1 MSVSRKEKP
10 GTTLISSYLVLNI
23 TTGIV
28 GGAMQMA
35 VPCFALSLGA
45 STTQIGI
52 IRGISGLGMLLLV
65 IPAGFLVDHIGS
77 KRLFLFGA
85 FTGTVATFSLLFARA
100 PMTMVAIMGL
110 SGLFQSLK
118 MTALNASFYSN
129 INKIGIEKSGWFKG
143 SMSIGLTFIGPVL
156 GGVLIDHL
164 PYRTIFPVLAA
175 LTLIPI
181 ILVYIFHDDQKK
193 VRTDEGFMAVV
204 KKQLGDFRA
213 LIGNR
218 SLYLPLLTETFST
231 GCFALFATF
240 IIVVAV
246 KILHLPTTVTSLL
259 LTIEGGVF
267 IVTVF
272 AAGPLLNVLSQ
283 FYLYLISIF
292 LTVAALIGLTFA
304 ISFSSIVAATVVLGL
319 GLGFLNLVTSSRL
332 ALLQG
337 DKGKTVGLFSAAVG
351 VGISIGPVLGGF
363 VASHFGSRAAFLTF
377 VPLFLVLLAVAAA
390 QALADRRIRQQTNS
404 ESEIITDVNI
414 GNQSI

>member
-1 MSVSRKEKP
+1 VSLHHEKS
-10 GTTLISSYLVLNI
+10 GTALISSYLVLNI

-45 STTQIGI
+45 STSEIGI

-65 IPAGFLVDHIGS
+65 IPAGFLVDHVGS

-85 FTGTVATFSLLFARA
+85 FTGTLVTFSLLFART
-100 PMTMVAIMGL
+100 PVVMVVIMGL

-129 INKIGIEKSGWFKG
+129 IHKIGIDKSGWFKG

-156 GGVLIDHL
+156 GGLLVDHL
-164 PYRTIFPVLAA
+164 SYRFIFPIIAA

-181 ILVYIFHDDQKK
+181 ILVYVFHDDQKQIPTNDDLIT
-193 VRTDEGFMAVV
+193 VT
-204 KKQLGDFRA
+204 KKQLGDFRV

-218 SLYLPLLTETFST
+218 SLYLPLLTEMFST

-240 IIVVAV
+240 IIVIAV
-246 KILHLPTTVTSLL
+246 RILHLPTTVTSLL

-272 AAGPLLNVLSQ
+272 AAGPLLTVLSQ
-283 FYLYLISIF
+283 FYLYLISIM
-292 LTVAALIGLTFA
+292 LTIAGLLALTIA
-304 ISFSSIVAATVVLGL
+304 NSFSPMVAATVVLGL

-332 ALLQG
+332 ALLPG

-351 VGISIGPVLGGF
+351 VGISIGPILGGF
-363 VASHFGSRAAFLTF
+363 VAAHFGSKAAFLTF
-377 VPLFLVLLAVAAA
+377 VPLFLMLLGVAAL
-390 QALADRRIRQQTNS
+390 QARTDKRAKQQSSIETECIADVEI
-404 ESEIITDVNI
+404 ESRAV
-414 GNQSI
+414 